1 MKLRVYLDTSVLSAY
16 FDERTPD
23 RMVETRVFWV
33 RLSEFEVSTSTL
45 VRRRSSRPWTSRDA
59 RQC

>member
-33 RLSEFEVSTSTL
+33 RLSEFEVYTSTL
-45 VRRRSSRPWTSRDA
+45 VREEIEGNEIFRL
-59 RQC
+59 